1 MDTLGYILKKYD
13 LGLSEKIEI
22 PNVGRN
28 DLASLLSELNF
39 KVGVEV
45 GVECGLYSEVLCRNN
60 PQMKIYGVDPWESL
74 EACIKNSP
82 KRRTDNHSSQKTCDR
97 YYESAMRRLAPYP
110 NSIIL
115 KEYSVDA
122 VKRFE
127 DKSLDFVYIDAN
139 HDYSFVIDDITWW
152 SKKVRKGGIVSGHD
166 YYNTSSS
173 SKVTM
178 QVKRAV
184 NDYVKENGIKPLI
197 IWGAHAVIPGM
208 IRDKWRSWMWV
219 KS

>member
-1 MDTLGYILKKYD
+1 MNTLKYILKKYG
-13 LGLSEKIEI
+13 LRLSERIEI
-22 PNVGRN
+22 PNVGRDN
-28 DLASLLSELNF
+28 LASLFSELNF

-45 GVECGLYSEVLCRNN
+45 GVEHGLYSEVLCKAN

-74 EACIKNSP
+74 EICIKNSP

-97 YYESAMRRLAPYP
+97 YYENAMRRLAPYP
-110 NSIIL
+110 NYKIL

-122 VKRFE
+122 VKRF
-127 DKSLDFVYIDAN
+127 DDASLDFVYIDAN
-139 HDYSFVIDDITWW
+139 HEYSFVIDDITMW
-152 SKKVRKGGIVSGHD
+152 SKKVRKRGIVSGHD

-184 NDYVKENGIKPLI
+184 NDYVRKNHIKPLI
-197 IWGAHAVIPGM
+197 IWGAHAVSPGVT
-208 IRDKWRSWMWV
+208 RDKWRSWMWV
-219 KS
+219 KT

>member
-1 MDTLGYILKKYD
+1 MDTLGYILKKYS
-13 LGLSEKIEI
+13 LELSEKIEI
-22 PNVGRN
+22 PNVGRD
-28 DLASLLSELNF
+28 DLAALFHELGF
-39 KVGVEV
+39 KTGVEV
-45 GVECGLYSEVLCRNN
+45 GVERGLYSKVLCKAN
-60 PQMKIYGVDPWESL
+60 PQMKIYGIDPWESL
-74 EACIKNSP
+74 EVCIKNSP

-97 YYESAMRRLAPYP
+97 YYESAMCRLAPYS
-110 NSIIL
+110 NSLIL
-115 KEYSVDA
+115 KEYSIDA
-122 VKRFE
+122 VKKFE

-184 NDYVKENGIKPLI
+184 NDYVKENRIKPLI
-197 IWGAHAVIPGM
+197 IWGTHAVTPGVT
-208 IRDKWRSWMWV
+208 RDKWRSWMWV